1 MAEII
6 DTSYPYTI
14 QQMDMSPTP
23 IQQFFSGSS
32 IFITGGTGFLGK
44 SIIYAKFGLIDL
56 QSNLL
61 CFFFAACALIIHSS
75 HQQAADVMSEHQ
87 SHLPVGAQKEGQ
99 RRPSENR

>member
-44 SIIYAKFGLIDL
+44 SIIDAKFGLIDL

-61 CFFFAACALIIHSS
+61 CFFCCCMRINYTQFSS
-75 HQQAADVMSEHQ
+75 TSC
-87 SHLPVGAQKEGQ
+87 
-99 RRPSENR
+99 